1 MSLNRE
7 DIILVGFEPTRPTE
21 ANKIRP
27 SILITNHQATEFGTN
42 VMGVPLTRNVS
53 RIYPFQL
60 LLPAEQTGLDHD
72 SKAQV
77 ALTRSVSKSRL
88 GKRVGALP
96 LYLLDQLNE
105 RLKLHMDLP

>member
-1 MSLNRE
+1 MNRG
-7 DIILVGFEPTRPTE
+7 DIILVDFEPARPTE

-27 SILITNHQATEFGTN
+27 SILITNDQANEYGTN
-42 VMGVPLTRNVS
+42 VMVVPLTSNVS

-60 LLPAEQTGLDHD
+60 FLPSEQTGLESD

-77 ALTRSVSKSRL
+77 ELTRSVSKSRL
-88 GKRVGALP
+88 GQRVGSLPHAL
-96 LYLLDQLNE
+96 LEQLNE